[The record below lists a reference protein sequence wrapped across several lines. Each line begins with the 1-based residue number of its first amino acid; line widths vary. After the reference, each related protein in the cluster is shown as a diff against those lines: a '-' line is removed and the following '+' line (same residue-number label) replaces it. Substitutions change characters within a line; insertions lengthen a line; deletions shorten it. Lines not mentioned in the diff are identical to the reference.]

1 MDVTHFIMYFGLCVE
16 AEVPLT
22 ASGQLHLD
30 GGRWLGFFKCYL
42 SSPSSS
48 SIFLQLLCGTALLL
62 IQGVSNPSF
71 IAFVFHLIMQ
81 VHGFD
86 LHSLHSDLATKPWP
100 SDIGWS
106 WVQLACWFHFGIL
119 ETQLFLNGTV
129 LVNLSYP
136 ILSSTSIWHDFQ
148 VCISIIIF
156 FIFSRSS

>member
-16 AEVPLT
+16 AEVPLA

-42 SSPSSS
+42 SS

-71 IAFVFHLIMQ
+71 ISFVFHLIMQ

-86 LHSLHSDLATKPWP
+86 LHSLHSDLATKP
-100 SDIGWS
+100 
-106 WVQLACWFHFGIL
+106 
-119 ETQLFLNGTV
+119 
-129 LVNLSYP
+129 
-136 ILSSTSIWHDFQ
+136 
-148 VCISIIIF
+148 
-156 FIFSRSS
+156 